1 MNININNHE
10 IWMKVALRE
19 AEKAFNEKAVEICA
33 AKGSFDILEKMT
45 LVVEVGETSAF
56 PKKGLTA
63 GIRLGIRGIVE
74 CK

>member
-1 MNININNHE
+1 M
-10 IWMKVALRE
+10 
-19 AEKAFNEKAVEICA
+19 EKAFNEKAVEICA